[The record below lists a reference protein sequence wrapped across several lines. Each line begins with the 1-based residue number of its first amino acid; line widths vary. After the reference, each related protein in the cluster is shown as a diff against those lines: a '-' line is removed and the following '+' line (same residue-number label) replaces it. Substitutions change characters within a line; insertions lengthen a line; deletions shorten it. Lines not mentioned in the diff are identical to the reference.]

1 MEEITIKKR
10 GRPKGSTKKVAKIK
24 EKFKKSAAKKKAAKK
39 KVAKKKPT
47 KTKEELIAEIE
58 KGYDDGEKDLEL
70 LNSDELDDEA
80 KRAMIRARNAQAKK
94 QERLNAVA
102 ESSLVEKEMAV
113 KKVSSICQRFV
124 ERLNN
129 TPDKLTPQLHKRSKS
144 EIREKIVREID
155 FLKQDFIQF
164 INEGLQ

>member
-1 MEEITIKKR
+1 MEEVTIKKR

-24 EKFKKSAAKKKAAKK
+24 DKFKKSAAKK

-47 KTKEELIAEIE
+47 KTKEELLEEIE

-102 ESSLVEKEMAV
+102 QSSLVEKEMAV
-113 KKVSSICQRFV
+113 QKISSICQRFV

-129 TPDKLTPQLHKRSKS
+129 TADKLTPQLHKRSKA
-144 EIREKIVREID
+144 EIREKMIKEFD
-155 FLKQDFIQF
+155 FLKQDFIEF
-164 INEGLQ
+164 IKEGL